1 MTKQKVKLKKSDKST
16 GAGGPDSRGRD
27 AVYRR
32 YEESPAGNSK
42 NLHSKVSFVPE
53 VQSMM
58 YALGDCRK
66 PILESAMIVE
76 RVVRQQVTW
85 LLRKAADVC
94 VMRGAR
100 FIGIE
105 DFIFLMKDNHD
116 KLHQLFQFLLFKDAK
131 IIKLVSDD
139 GDAVPCP
146 GVDQKGN
153 KRRKI
158 CLEFLSVIDQTGELT
173 AILEDEDADSYRVQR
188 QERQE
193 QHTRNMDLI
202 TYQEYSEARRV
213 HFMKKMVKF
222 KEWVDAHNV
231 EPKPSSF
238 ALEILTHI
246 AYETVAQIVD
256 LALIVRRDMLSSPT
270 DPISQTMAPV
280 CLNDLLSIGVHPL
293 HPKLSSSPTS
303 TPLQSPTPASPKSPA
318 EKMLSPFLSSGINA
332 AGNSNSDNSNQGDVK
347 PGTPSGVGT
356 SKSKSK
362 KKKKLSSSSLHNLIQ
377 HRSIQPFHIKEAIRR
392 TQERSGV
399 SAKFS
404 SSRTD
409 MPRFL
414 AC

>member
-1 MTKQKVKLKKSDKST
+1 MSSVVISK
-16 GAGGPDSRGRD
+16 
-27 AVYRR
+27 
-32 YEESPAGNSK
+32 ESPCPRKNSIVWGIVK
-42 NLHSKVSFVPE
+42 DRVRGFEQWKRQWDPRSECNTNMYAHVCVRVYGCIYRCMYACVGEP
-53 VQSMM
+53 VCVGVCV

-173 AILEDEDADSYRVQR
+173 AILEDEDTDSYRVQR

-246 AYETVAQIVD
+246 AYETVAQ
-256 LALIVRRDMLSSPT
+256 
-270 DPISQTMAPV
+270 
-280 CLNDLLSIGVHPL
+280 
-293 HPKLSSSPTS
+293 
-303 TPLQSPTPASPKSPA
+303 
-318 EKMLSPFLSSGINA
+318 
-332 AGNSNSDNSNQGDVK
+332 
-347 PGTPSGVGT
+347 VGY
-356 SKSKSK
+356 
-362 KKKKLSSSSLHNLIQ
+362 
-377 HRSIQPFHIKEAIRR
+377 R
-392 TQERSGV
+392 
-399 SAKFS
+399 
-404 SSRTD
+404 
-409 MPRFL
+409 
-414 AC
+414 